1 MEKIELLN
9 KYAELTETWMDK
21 QAKLDKYIERWLS
34 GEVQMSSEGV
44 QQLVDSANEQI
55 EQLKE
60 AANQAQSEYLRITN
74 EEAMRKNAVTSV
86 KNRFGVSPDEII
98 ITDGVLSSNANESH
112 LTGRQKTPE
121 ELAYEREQLLSDIKS
136 RVMRKE
142 ISLTEASKLAH
153 DVNAAY
159 GVNLETSME
168 NTQGD
173 MHR

>member
-1 MEKIELLN
+1 MEKMELLN
-9 KYAELTETWMDK
+9 KYAELTDAWMDK
-21 QAKLDKYIERWLS
+21 QAKLDSYVEKWLN

-98 ITDGVLSSNANESH
+98 ITGGVLSSNANESH
-112 LTGRQKTPE
+112 LTGRQKTSE
-121 ELAYEREQLLSDIKS
+121 ELAYEREQILRDIKAK
-136 RVMRKE
+136 VMRKE
-142 ISLTEASKLAH
+142 ISLAEASRLAQ
-153 DVNAAY
+153 DVNVAY
-159 GVNLETSME
+159 GANLETPME
-168 NTQGD
+168 NTQSG